1 MQLPKEGRM
10 PESSLADDLVRIHKV
25 FTRAVRVSVEAAAG
39 FVKDAPEPGLLQ
51 GFRLY
56 VEMLFLGL
64 HAHHESE
71 ETVAWPY
78 TRARNLPAPYETLIE
93 QHGRIATR
101 VDAGQKALGGG
112 DLRALHA
119 HLNDLQGLW
128 LGHFPLEEAAFGPAA
143 WPGPLTPEEEA
154 ELGSLVARHQA
165 RMMEANADYQPVGL
179 AFVLYNLEPEDRAI
193 WASEMPA
200 QVIEEL
206 VPGPW
211 LVRWAPMKPFLL
223 A

>member
-1 MQLPKEGRM
+1 MS
-10 PESSLADDLVRIHKV
+10 ESSLADDLVRIHKV
-25 FTRAVRVSVEAAAG
+25 FTRALRVAVEAGAG
-39 FVKDAPEPGLLQ
+39 FAKDAPAPELLQ

-64 HAHHESE
+64 HGHHESE

-78 TRARNLPAPYETLIE
+78 MRARNLQAPYETLIE
-93 QHGRIATR
+93 QHGRIATLI
-101 VDAGQKALGGG
+101 DAGQAALGGD
-112 DLRALHA
+112 DLNAFHG
-119 HLNDLQGLW
+119 HLSELQGLW
-128 LGHFPLEEAAFGPAA
+128 QGHFPLEEAAFGPAV
-143 WPGPLTPEEEA
+143 WPGPLTRAEEA
-154 ELGSLVARHQA
+154 ELGSLVARHLAQQ
-165 RMMEANADYQPVGL
+165 MEANVDYQPIGT
-179 AFVLYNLEPEDRAI
+179 AFVLYNLEPEDRAV

-223 A
+223 S